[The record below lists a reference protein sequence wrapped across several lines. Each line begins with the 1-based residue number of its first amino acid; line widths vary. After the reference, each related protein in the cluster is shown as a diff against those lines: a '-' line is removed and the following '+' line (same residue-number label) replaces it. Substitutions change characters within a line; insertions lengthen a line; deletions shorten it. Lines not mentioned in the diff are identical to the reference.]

1 MLLHMWEH
9 TPNWRHSFLSEKQKG
24 VVRLERNV
32 TARLRTC
39 ERPCHYYYST
49 TGAELCFRTSAG
61 AMADL
66 VEAWFARAEGVGA
79 IGDAV
84 RLVAVAALSPVT
96 PAVVQFGV

>member
-9 TPNWRHSFLSEKQKG
+9 TPNWRHSFLSEKEKG
-24 VVRLERNV
+24 GIHLERNV
-32 TARLRTC
+32 TAGLRTC
-39 ERPCHYYYST
+39 ERPRGLVT
-49 TGAELCFRTSAG
+49 TGSELCFRTSAG
-61 AMADL
+61 AMSYL